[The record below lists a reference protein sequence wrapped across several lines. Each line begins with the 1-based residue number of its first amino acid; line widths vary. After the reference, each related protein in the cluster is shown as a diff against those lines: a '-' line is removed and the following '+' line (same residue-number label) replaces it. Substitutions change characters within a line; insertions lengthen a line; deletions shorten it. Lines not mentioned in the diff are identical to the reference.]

1 MTFADTSRD
10 DTRSAAAWF
19 LPACNRIAVATAVSA
34 WTGILMIRPFFMGVA
49 CKFSLECDPKPLV
62 ANINVVWLQ
71 TGFVKIH
78 DIAEGGP
85 VFSHVAY
92 A

>member
-1 MTFADTSRD
+1 
-10 DTRSAAAWF
+10 
-19 LPACNRIAVATAVSA
+19 
-34 WTGILMIRPFFMGVA
+34 MGVA
-49 CKFSLECDPKPLV
+49 CKFSLECDPKPSV

-71 TGFVKIH
+71 TGSVKIH

-92 A
+92 AKPILIPLFHSQC